1 MTDSERYNKALEYLR
16 NEGIAYTGRE
26 VAARM
31 HSIPANISRMR
42 RGETTSK
49 FLVRFNDAFSNIFSL
64 EWLLHGKGE
73 MLASQNHPSPPIPTP
88 NRVYLIPATAW
99 GRSLADYTPQ
109 ILERDCKKIENP
121 CVGAE
126 LAIQV
131 YGESMA
137 PSYPPGSII
146 FVKKV
151 NQEMFIEWGRVYLL
165 DTRNGSVL
173 KRIVPAQSE
182 DSIIC
187 ESLNPD
193 YASFTILTTYILN
206 MYKVLGCLTFE

>member
-1 MTDSERYNKALEYLR
+1 MPIYDTKQLKSFLKGKDITHKMVAKQTGFAQPTVTNYINGHRKISAAFANALCKIFPEINKDFLLSYEGELLQNNSSPSE
-16 NEGIAYTGRE
+16 
-26 VAARM
+26 
-31 HSIPANISRMR
+31 
-42 RGETTSK
+42 TS
-49 FLVRFNDAFSNIFSL
+49 
-64 EWLLHGKGE
+64 
-73 MLASQNHPSPPIPTP
+73 M
-88 NRVYLIPATAW
+88 VYLIPTAAW
-99 GRSLADYTPQ
+99 GGVLSDYSPQ

-137 PSYPPGSII
+137 PSYPPGAII

-173 KRIVPAQSE
+173 KRVAPSQSE

-187 ESLNPD
+187 ESLNPK
-193 YASFTILTTYILN
+193 YSPFTVAKDDIFG
-206 MYKVLGCLTFE
+206 MYKVLGTLILE